1 MDTAAR
7 TLQFPHRGKKNQIL
21 FYSLL
26 IKIVW
31 QTHMKQIPCD
41 VNGGT
46 DWAYYLNQEIQK
58 IGSTLAVVK
67 MKGIGMKSL

>member
-1 MDTAAR
+1 
-7 TLQFPHRGKKNQIL
+7 
-21 FYSLL
+21 
-26 IKIVW
+26 
-31 QTHMKQIPCD
+31 MKQIPCE

-46 DWAYYLNQEIQK
+46 DWAYYLNQEFQK